1 MIIYLSNIVLKNTYQ
16 INVMR
21 TYISKKEGKALKVRR
36 TGKYLYQSCLI
47 NYDTGNPPTSIGRV
61 RQRLLSPDILTA
73 GGCIKKKCIK
83 NCWECSYENWLGQQI
98 WCINDPMSVNCFPG
112 SAAGAA
118 ALKDMRCKFV
128 SLHQTYTF
136 GVGKFRFNLH

>member
-21 TYISKKEGKALKVRR
+21 IYISKKEGKALKVRR

-98 WCINDPMSVNCFPG
+98 
-112 SAAGAA
+112 
-118 ALKDMRCKFV
+118 
-128 SLHQTYTF
+128 
-136 GVGKFRFNLH
+136 